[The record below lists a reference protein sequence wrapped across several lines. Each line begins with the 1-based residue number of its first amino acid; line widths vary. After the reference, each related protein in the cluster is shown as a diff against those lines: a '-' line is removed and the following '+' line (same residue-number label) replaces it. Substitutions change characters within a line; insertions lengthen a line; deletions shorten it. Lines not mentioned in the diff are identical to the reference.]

1 MWQEELEE
9 PVHLNWTAILSFTGS
24 IACSLAIW
32 LGLFRVIQHFVK

>member
-9 PVHLNWTAILSFTGS
+9 PAQLNWTAILSLTGS

-32 LGLFRVIQHFVK
+32 LGLFRMVQYFVK